1 MQSKGA
7 AFWESWNAF
16 NWQAWTYG
24 SIPQITNHLTIF
36 HARKPDKWEIRVF
49 FGACKRR
56 KLAFNVKFPP
66 SGSGPSGKE
75 RRKLLSLVLR
85 HRDALYIE
93 WEAKVDS
100 K

>member
-1 MQSKGA
+1 MGKLDYFQLAGVDL
-7 AFWESWNAF
+7 WF
-16 NWQAWTYG
+16 N
-24 SIPQITNHLTIF
+24 SSDHEPPHF

-66 SGSGPSGKE
+66 SGLGPSGKE
-75 RRKLLSLVLR
+75 RRELLSLVLR

-93 WEAKVDS
+93 WEAKVDRRS
-100 K
+100 